1 MRNKNG
7 FTLVE
12 LLAVIV
18 ILGVIALIAVPSY
31 NNYIKKT
38 KDTKCDS
45 DKEAI
50 IDAAKTCDVEMI
62 YKNGDRI
69 YCKDVNYLLDNNY
82 LNSDYSKYRDNDQN
96 PDSYDKDND
105 KELNDLFE
113 FDESFECK

>member
-82 LNSDYSKYRDNDQN
+82 LNSDYSKYRDNAQN
-96 PDSYDKDND
+96 PDSYDKDIND
-105 KELNDLFE
+105 SFE

>member
-18 ILGVIALIAVPSY
+18 ILGVIALIAIPSY

-50 IDAAKTCDVEMI
+50 IDAAKTCEVEMI
-62 YKNGDRI
+62 YKNGNRSNCLRVED
-69 YCKDVNYLLDNNY
+69 LLKNNY
-82 LNSDYSKYRDNDQN
+82 LNSDYEAYIGINLKYND
-96 PDSYDKDND
+96 
-105 KELNDLFE
+105 EE
-113 FDESFECK
+113 FQIPSDFECK